1 MIMSVVWCTVEPL
14 LPSANTAFCR
24 TGNGPI
30 RPVFPWAGRG
40 LASSLRRVFAPRITR
55 NRPRGFGPSQVGQ
68 QGVGGGDRAVER
80 LPHLHYRSFGRAVPL
95 AASSPLDHDRGERG
109 RAAGDHVPWRDG

>member
-14 LPSANTAFCR
+14 LPSVNTAFCR

-68 QGVGGGDRAVER
+68 HGLGGGDRAVER
-80 LPHLHYRSFGRAVPL
+80 LPHLHYRSVERSRSPRCPHSTII
-95 AASSPLDHDRGERG
+95 AASGVRCRRSRSM
-109 RAAGDHVPWRDG
+109 A